1 MGLRAVYKEVVLVLW
16 SNPVV
21 ISVSVMI
28 VLCLFNLNI
37 VLALL
42 IAAMTAGFA
51 AGMSIPATMGTLISG
66 MGGNSETALAYFLL
80 GAFAVAI
87 NRTGLATLA
96 CRKLEK
102 IVSGKKILLMFFIAG
117 IACLSGTLIPVH
129 IAFIP
134 ILIPP
139 LLLLFNELKADRRQ
153 AACALAFGL
162 KAPYI
167 TLPVGYGLIFQGIIA
182 AEMTRNNVPLSKE
195 MIPHF
200 TWVLGLGMIVGLLI
214 AVFVSYNR
222 PRVYEDRAI
231 VGVGTE
237 KEEITFNATHGM
249 TLLAVVIAFV
259 VQLWSSSLPMGAL
272 AALLVMILTGALKWK
287 DVDSTFMGGLEI
299 MGLIA
304 FIMLI
309 AAGYGNVLR
318 ETKSVE
324 QLVQN
329 VAGMVGGSKGWGA
342 FLMLAV
348 GLLVTMGIGTSFG
361 TVPVIA
367 AIYCPLAAHLGFSA
381 GATACLI
388 AAAGALGDAGS
399 PASDTT
405 LGPTSGL
412 NADGQHNH
420 IWDTCVPTF
429 IHYNIPL
436 FIAGLIGAMY
446 LY

>member
-1 MGLRAVYKEVVLVLW
+1 MLW
-16 SNPVV
+16 TNPVV
-21 ISVSVMI
+21 ISVTVMI

-42 IAAMTAGFA
+42 IAAMAAGIA
-51 AGMSIPATMGTLISG
+51 AGMGIPATMGTLISG

-80 GAFAVAI
+80 GTFAVAI
-87 NRTGLATLA
+87 NKTGLATLA
-96 CRKLEK
+96 CRKLEAIVKGRK
-102 IVSGKKILLMFFIAG
+102 IFLMFLIAG

-139 LLLLFNELKADRRQ
+139 LLVLFNELKADRRQ
-153 AACALAFGL
+153 VACALAFGL

-182 AEMTRNNVPLSKE
+182 SEMTRNNISLTKE
-195 MIPHF
+195 MVPQF
-200 TWVLGLGMIVGLLI
+200 TWILGVGMVAGLLLS
-214 AVFVSYNR
+214 VFVAYNR
-222 PRVYEDRAI
+222 PRSYEDKPI
-231 VGVGTE
+231 IGVSAE
-237 KEEITFNATHGM
+237 KEDITLNVTHWM
-249 TLLAVVIAFV
+249 TLVAVVVAFV
-259 VQLWSSSLPMGAL
+259 VQLWAGSLPMGAL
-272 AALLVMILTGALKWK
+272 AALVVMILTGALKWR
-287 DVDSTFMGGLEI
+287 DVDSAFMGGLEI

-324 QLVQN
+324 HLVEG
-329 VAGMVGGSKGWGA
+329 VVSMVGGSKGWGA

-367 AIYCPLAAHLGFSA
+367 AIYCPLALQLGFSV

-429 IHYNIPL
+429 LFYNIPL
-436 FIAGLIGAMY
+436 FVAGLIGAMY
-446 LY
+446 FY